1 MLKGY
6 YQSSKQHY
14 NFSTFQHYNNGMQN
28 GRLIIFSAPSG
39 AGKTTI
45 VQHLLSKIPGLEFS
59 ISATTR
65 KPRGDEKNGKDYYF
79 ISKEEFLHRIATK
92 QFVEFEEVYT
102 GTFYGT
108 LRTEIERIW
117 QNGNAV
123 IFDIDVEGGLH
134 LKRKYDGQAL
144 AIFVQPPSL
153 EVLIERLTG
162 RGTDSAEKLQERFIK
177 AEKELKYA
185 PQFDIIL
192 KNYDLETA
200 CKEAE
205 KLVKDFIS
213 PPAP

>member
-1 MLKGY
+1 MT
-6 YQSSKQHY
+6 
-14 NFSTFQHYNNGMQN
+14 NN

-45 VQHLLSKIPGLEFS
+45 VRHLLTKIPELEFS

-65 KPRGDEKNGKDYYF
+65 KPRGDEQNEKDYYF
-79 ISKEEFLHRIATK
+79 ISKEEFLHRIAK
-92 QFVEFEEVYT
+92 KEFVEFEEVYT

-117 QNGNAV
+117 EKGKTV
-123 IFDIDVEGGLH
+123 IFDLDVEGGLH

-153 EVLIERLTG
+153 EVLTERLTA
-162 RGTDSAEKLQERFIK
+162 RGTDSAEKLKERFIK
-177 AEKELKYA
+177 AEKELNYA

-192 KNYDLETA
+192 KNHDLQTA
-200 CKEAE
+200 CDEAE
-205 KLVKDFIS
+205 ELVTQFLSKR
-213 PPAP
+213 

>member
-1 MLKGY
+1 MDQEGK
-6 YQSSKQHY
+6 
-14 NFSTFQHYNNGMQN
+14 
-28 GRLIIFSAPSG
+28 LIIFSAPSG

-45 VQHLLSKIPGLEFS
+45 VHHLLSIIPDLEFS

-65 KPRGDEKNGKDYYF
+65 QARGDEEDGKDYYF
-79 ISKEEFLHRIATK
+79 ISLAEFTHRIAKK

-117 QNGNAV
+117 AKGKTV

-162 RGTDSAEKLQERFIK
+162 RGTDSEEKLRERFAK

-200 CKEAE
+200 CAEAKE
-205 KLVKDFIS
+205 LVSNFIR
-213 PPAP
+213 

>member
-1 MLKGY
+1 MTPEGK
-6 YQSSKQHY
+6 
-14 NFSTFQHYNNGMQN
+14 
-28 GRLIIFSAPSG
+28 LIIFSAPSG

-45 VQHLLSKIPGLEFS
+45 VHHLLSKFPELEFS

-65 KPRGDEKNGKDYYF
+65 KARGDEQHGKDYYF
-79 ISKEEFLHRIATK
+79 VSKEEFLHRIAKK

-117 QNGNAV
+117 DKGKTV

-134 LKRKYDGQAL
+134 LKRKYDRQAL

-153 EVLIERLTG
+153 EVLIERLTA
-162 RGTDSAEKLQERFIK
+162 RGTDSEEKLKERFIK
-177 AEKELKYA
+177 AGKELNYA

-192 KNYDLETA
+192 KNYDLQTA
-200 CKEAE
+200 CGEAE
-205 KLVKDFIS
+205 DLVRNFLKV
-213 PPAP
+213 

>member
-1 MLKGY
+1 MTPEGK
-6 YQSSKQHY
+6 
-14 NFSTFQHYNNGMQN
+14 
-28 GRLIIFSAPSG
+28 LIIFSAPSG

-45 VQHLLSKIPGLEFS
+45 VHHLLGKFPELEFS

-65 KPRGDEKNGKDYYF
+65 KPRGAEKDGEDYYF
-79 ISKEEFLHRIATK
+79 ISKEEFLHRIAKK
-92 QFVEFEEVYT
+92 QFVEFEEVYS

-117 QNGNAV
+117 QEGKSV

-153 EVLIERLTG
+153 DVLKARLAG
-162 RGTDSAEKLQERFIK
+162 RGTDSEEKLKERFIK
-177 AEKELKYA
+177 AEKELNYA

-192 KNYDLETA
+192 KNYDLQTA
-200 CKEAE
+200 CAEAE
-205 KLVKDFIS
+205 NLVMKFIQGK
-213 PPAP
+213 